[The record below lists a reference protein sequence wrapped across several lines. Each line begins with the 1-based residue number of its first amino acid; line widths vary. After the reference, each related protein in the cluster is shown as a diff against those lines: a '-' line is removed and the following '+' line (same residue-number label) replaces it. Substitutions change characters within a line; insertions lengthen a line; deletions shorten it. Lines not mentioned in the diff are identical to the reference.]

1 MMPRRK
7 APFILIAATVIF
19 GVGMAIMD
27 QAIVNVAIPSIG
39 GSLGATPDE
48 SGWVATGYVLGM
60 MLVMPLNGFLTARF
74 GEKRYYLG
82 AFGLFTLG
90 SFLCGF
96 CGSIWVLV
104 AARLVQGMGA
114 GALQPISL
122 SILLRNAPPERRS
135 DVLAAFS
142 VASIFP
148 FAMGPVIGGWI
159 LDNYTLSF
167 PNWPMLFFF
176 KVPLCIAGFILA
188 AIVLPNE
195 EPKRE
200 SAAPAIQW
208 PAFLAMAGFLAS
220 LQYVLSEGQRADWFD
235 SKLILYLTIA
245 TVVLFAYFVWSQM
258 RATRP
263 FVNMRVFRT
272 TSFSVGCVLFVVFG
286 FGFYGINLVTPL
298 FFQGPMRLTP
308 FDSGVFL
315 LQGTIAT
322 CIITPFVGTITRYV
336 DVRLVLAFALGLF
349 AIGAWLMGN
358 LTGDAGSADI
368 FWPRIWQGLALGM
381 IFVPLISLTLAQVPA
396 EYLSDATGIAT
407 LVRYLG
413 GNIGIALLEVMQV
426 NRADAALSSL
436 AGNANLGNPAVA
448 HAVNVLGLPKTQA
461 LLWGL
466 IASNA
471 GVVSYLY
478 LFRVSAVLFLLTI
491 PLLLLLPGPKRKPT
505 VTQVLDEEE
514 ESLGVAPPATAGA
527 SR

>member
-1 MMPRRK
+1 MMPRRS

-48 SGWVATGYVLGM
+48 AGWVATGYVLGM

-90 SFLCGF
+90 SILCGF

-135 DVLAAFS
+135 DVLAAFT
-142 VASIFP
+142 VASTFP
-148 FAMGPVIGGWI
+148 FALGPVIGGWI
-159 LDNYTLSF
+159 LDNDTLSF
-167 PNWPMLFFF
+167 PSWPMLFFF
-176 KVPLCIAGFILA
+176 KVPLCIGGLILA
-188 AIVLPNE
+188 ALVLPE
-195 EPKRE
+195 GDK
-200 SAAPAIQW
+200 SQTAAPPIQW
-208 PAFLAMAGFLAS
+208 PAFFAMAGFLAC

-235 SKLILYLTIA
+235 SQLITLLTVAAIG
-245 TVVLFAYFVWSQM
+245 LFAYFVSSQM
-258 RATRP
+258 RAQRP
-263 FVNMRVFRT
+263 FVNMRVFKT
-272 TSFSVGCVLFVVFG
+272 SSFSVGCVLFVVFG
-286 FGFYGINLVTPL
+286 FGLYGINLVTPL
-298 FFQGPMRLTP
+298 FFQGPMHLTP
-308 FDSGVFL
+308 FDSGLFL

-322 CIITPFVGTITRYV
+322 SLITPFVGTLTRIFDIRAFLGV
-336 DVRLVLAFALGLF
+336 ALALFAL
-349 AIGAWLMGN
+349 GAWLMGN
-358 LTGDAGSADI
+358 LTGDAGAGDV
-368 FWPRIWQGLALGM
+368 FWPRILQGLALGM
-381 IFVPLISLTLAQVPA
+381 IFVPLIALTLAQVPS

-413 GNIGIALLEVMQV
+413 GNIGIALLQVLQV

-436 AGNANLGNPAVA
+436 AGYANLGNTAVA
-448 HAVNVLGLPKTQA
+448 HAVHAIGLPKAQA
-461 LLWGL
+461 LLWG
-466 IASNA
+466 IVASNA
-471 GVVSYLY
+471 SVVSYLY
-478 LFRVSAVLFLLTI
+478 LFRISAVLFILTM

-505 VTQVLDEEE
+505 IQQVMTEEE
-514 ESLGVAPPATAGA
+514 ESLGVAPEPAR
-527 SR
+527 S